1 MTADNPAR
9 GALLVTAAALMFA
22 SMGVLIRFATQQ
34 LPNEQV
40 VFLRNF
46 FGLLILLPLLL
57 RNGIGASL
65 RTDRLALHVVRSLC
79 GLAAM
84 YCFFYALANLALA
97 DAVLLNFTA
106 PLFIPF
112 IALLWLRETVSRQ
125 VIAAIVIGFAGILL
139 VLKPGLGV
147 FNPAALVGLAS
158 GVFAAIA
165 MVSLRTL
172 SATDPPLRVVI
183 YYGIICT
190 SVSAVPML
198 WAWQPAPLETF
209 LQLAG
214 AGAFAT
220 AGQYLL
226 SRGYGYAPAAQI
238 GPFTYT
244 SVVFAATYGWLFW
257 KEMPDWLSASG
268 TVLIVIA
275 GALAMQK
282 TRAASSIA

>member
-65 RTDRLALHVVRSLC
+65 RTDRLALHVLRSLC

-112 IALLWLRETVSRQ
+112 IALLWLREIVSRQ

-158 GVFAAIA
+158 GAFAAVA

-190 SVSAVPML
+190 GASSVPML

-214 AGAFAT
+214 AGCFAT

-282 TRAASSIA
+282 TRAASSIT